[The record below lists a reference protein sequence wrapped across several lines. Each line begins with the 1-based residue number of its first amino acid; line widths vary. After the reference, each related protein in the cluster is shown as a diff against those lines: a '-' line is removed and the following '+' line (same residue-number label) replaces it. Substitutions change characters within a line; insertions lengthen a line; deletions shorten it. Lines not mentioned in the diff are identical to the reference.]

1 MVVDVG
7 EAPVTARSR
16 LVSVVVPVY
25 GNQETVA
32 ETLTQIMAVHDS
44 ALPHVDLEVVFVDDG
59 SPDGSWDELERL
71 MAANEGTVVLVRL
84 SRNFGQLSAI
94 LAGYGVARGD
104 AVITISA
111 DLQDPVDIIPEM
123 VRQWEAGQDVVV
135 AHRSGRDDDALSVWF
150 SSIAY
155 GFARWANPRMPRGGF
170 DYVLLSRRATEL
182 INTFRGRHRFFQGDI
197 LFLGFPTTFIPY
209 TRRRRTHGRSGWTI
223 RKKFTFFV
231 DLVLDS
237 SYFPIRVMTALGF
250 VTASVGL
257 LYACLITIG
266 WLLDSTPFSG
276 FAAIMVAL
284 LLIGGLIMVML
295 GIIGEYLWRIYDDV
309 KARPLYVIDEVR
321 IARAATPA
329 APDEDR

>member
-1 MVVDVG
+1 MAEDAG
-7 EAPVTARSR
+7 GAPVTAHRKR
-16 LVSVVVPVY
+16 VSVVVPVY
-25 GNQETVA
+25 GNQATVA
-32 ETLTQIMAVHDS
+32 ETLTQIMAVHRS
-44 ALPHVDLEVVFVDDG
+44 ALPHTDLEVVFVDDG
-59 SPDGSWDELERL
+59 SPDGSWGELGRL
-71 MAANEGTVVLVRL
+71 MAANAGTVVLVRL

-94 LAGYGVARGD
+94 LAGYGIARGD

-135 AHRSGRDDDALSVWF
+135 AHRSGREDDALSVWF

-170 DYVLLSRRATEL
+170 DYVLLSRRATDL

-209 TRRRRTHGRSGWTI
+209 NRRRRTQGRSGWTV
-223 RKKFTFFV
+223 RKKLTFFV

-237 SYFPIRVMTALGF
+237 SYLPIRAMTALGF
-250 VTASVGL
+250 VTASTGL
-257 LYACLITIG
+257 LYASIVTIG
-266 WLLDSTPFSG
+266 WLLDSTPFPG
-276 FAAIMVAL
+276 FAAIMVAM

-321 IARAATPA
+321 TALADVRDPG
-329 APDEDR
+329 DEST